1 MKVAEPLEPGVDE
14 VRGGDGVEIIN
25 FRLERVQEL
34 RRIFG
39 GDWRDVC
46 SLFGNF

>member
-14 VRGGDGVEIIN
+14 VRGSDGVEIIN

-46 SLFGNF
+46 SLLGHF